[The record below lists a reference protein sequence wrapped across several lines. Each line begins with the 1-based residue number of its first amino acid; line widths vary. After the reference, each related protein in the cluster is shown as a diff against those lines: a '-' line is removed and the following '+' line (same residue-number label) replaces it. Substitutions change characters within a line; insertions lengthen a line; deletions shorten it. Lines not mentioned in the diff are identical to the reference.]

1 MAEFKQKNQDSPKNV
16 EVVYSKIVATTEKA
30 YLLDIGGK
38 ELWMPKSHCEL
49 DEETHTAFLT
59 DWIAEQ
65 KGLIV

>member
-1 MAEFKQKNQDSPKNV
+1 MMGFKEQPQSVKKV
-16 EVVYSKIVATTEKA
+16 EVCYSKVVATTEKA

-38 ELWMPKSHCEL
+38 EMWMPRSHCEL

-59 DWIAEQ
+59 DWIATQ